1 MMCVT
6 ILYPLNLL
14 KYFMLKAIT
23 GHRDIQP
30 RGPMYRTSAQMI
42 DSALAVHPRL
52 PKLAKTSPRES

>member
-1 MMCVT
+1 
-6 ILYPLNLL
+6 
-14 KYFMLKAIT
+14 MLKAIT

-52 PKLAKTSPRES
+52 PKLAQTSPRES